1 MGKIY
6 IEGNVMIRGPISPG
20 DSTSRS
26 FVLHVTNLVSLS
38 AFFLSPQIWPSGKR
52 QNITKTQPGRW
63 QGSIC
68 GFC

>member
-20 DSTSRS
+20 ESTSRS
-26 FVLHVTNLVSLS
+26 LVLHVTNLVS
-38 AFFLSPQIWPSGKR
+38 AFFLSPQVWPGGKR

-63 QGSIC
+63 
-68 GFC
+68 